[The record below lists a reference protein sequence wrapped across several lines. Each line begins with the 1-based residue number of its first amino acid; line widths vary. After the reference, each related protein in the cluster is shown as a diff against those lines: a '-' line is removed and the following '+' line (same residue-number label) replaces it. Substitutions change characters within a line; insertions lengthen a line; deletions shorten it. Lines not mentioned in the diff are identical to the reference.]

1 MQAVQTVG
9 QEVISWCNPNDT
21 NNIELK
27 LNEATSVFTNIE
39 RMAQL
44 HLEELNKKKVK
55 AEDCEKL
62 VYDLD
67 NWLKDKETIMQQWED
82 LAIDSD
88 TLQQQIDQIEVS
100 HF

>member
-9 QEVISWCNPNDT
+9 QEVMSWCNPNDT
-21 NNIELK
+21 DDIELK

-88 TLQQQIDQIEVS
+88 TLQQQIDQIEVA

>member
-9 QEVISWCNPNDT
+9 QEVMSWCNPNDT

-88 TLQQQIDQIEVS
+88 TLQQQIDQIEVA